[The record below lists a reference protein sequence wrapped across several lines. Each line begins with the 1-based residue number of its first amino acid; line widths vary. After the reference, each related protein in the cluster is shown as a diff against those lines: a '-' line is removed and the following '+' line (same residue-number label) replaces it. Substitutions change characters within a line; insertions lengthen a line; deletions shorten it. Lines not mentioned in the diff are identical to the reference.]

1 MSGLCS
7 RSGGIQDCS
16 MNKLR
21 FFADHCVS
29 NYIIRSLRGR
39 DHEVFIL
46 KDHIPTDSPDAIVIS
61 QAQQLEAILLS
72 LNGDFADIVT
82 YPPSN
87 YKGIIALQVRNHPEI
102 IPQMI
107 EKLNDYLSGHPQMKH
122 YEGKLFLA
130 EVHRI
135 RIRQ

>member
-1 MSGLCS
+1 
-7 RSGGIQDCS
+7 

-29 NYIIRSLRGR
+29 NYVIRTLRDR
-39 DHEVFIL
+39 DYEVFTL
-46 KDHIPTDSPDAIVIS
+46 RDHIPPDSPDSFVIS
-61 QAQQLEAILLS
+61 KAQQLEAILLS

-82 YPPSN
+82 YPPSD

-102 IPQMI
+102 ITHIMK
-107 EKLNDYLSGHPQMKH
+107 KLNDYLSGHPNMNH
-122 YEGKLFLA
+122 YDGKLFLT

>member
-1 MSGLCS
+1 
-7 RSGGIQDCS
+7 

-29 NYIIRSLRGR
+29 NYIMRALRDR
-39 DHEVFIL
+39 DYEVFRL
-46 KDHIPTDSPDAIVIS
+46 KDHIPQDSPDGIVILK
-61 QAQQLEAILLS
+61 ARQLGAILLS

-82 YPPSN
+82 YPPSD

-102 IPQMI
+102 IPQMM
-107 EKLNDYLSGHPQMKH
+107 EKLSGYLSGHPHMKH
-122 YEGKLFLA
+122 YEGKLFLVEA
-130 EVHRI
+130 HRI

>member
-1 MSGLCS
+1 
-7 RSGGIQDCS
+7 

-29 NYIIRSLRGR
+29 NYIMRALRDR
-39 DHEVFIL
+39 DYEVFRL
-46 KDHIPTDSPDAIVIS
+46 KDHIPQDSPDGIVILK
-61 QAQQLEAILLS
+61 ARQLGAILLS

-82 YPPSN
+82 YPPSD

-102 IPQMI
+102 IPQMM
-107 EKLNDYLSGHPQMKH
+107 ERLSGYLSDHPHMKH
-122 YEGKLFLA
+122 YEGKLFLVEA
-130 EVHRI
+130 HRI

>member
-1 MSGLCS
+1 
-7 RSGGIQDCS
+7 

-29 NYIIRSLRGR
+29 NYIMRALRDR
-39 DHEVFIL
+39 DYEVFRL
-46 KDHIPTDSPDAIVIS
+46 KDHIPQDSPDGIVILK
-61 QAQQLEAILLS
+61 ARQLGAILLS

-82 YPPSN
+82 YPPSD

-102 IPQMI
+102 IPQMM
-107 EKLNDYLSGHPQMKH
+107 EKLSGYLFGHPHMKH
-122 YEGKLFLA
+122 YEGKLFLVEA
-130 EVHRI
+130 HRI

>member
-1 MSGLCS
+1 
-7 RSGGIQDCS
+7 

-29 NYIIRSLRGR
+29 NYVIRALRDR
-39 DHEVFIL
+39 DYEVFRL
-46 KDHIPTDSPDAIVIS
+46 KDHIPQDSPDAFVIS
-61 QAQQLEAILLS
+61 KALQLGAILLS

-82 YPPSN
+82 YPPSE
-87 YKGIIALQVRNHPEI
+87 YKGIVALQVRNHPEI
-102 IPQMI
+102 IPQMM
-107 EKLNDYLSGHPQMKH
+107 ERLNGYLSGHPHMNH